1 MSLTMVRGFF
11 DDERIR
17 ILRRYGD
24 RYVMI
29 FMMLVGI
36 SERALPDSGLY
47 LQYGKSSLTDDL
59 PAILGVDIDTANKAF
74 MLLESLG
81 MLEIDDGVIYVNY
94 SGLFYEN
101 SKSAV

>member
-36 SERALPDSGLY
+36 SERDLPDSGLY
-47 LQYGKSSLTDDL
+47 LQNGKSILTDDL

-81 MLEIDDGVIYVNY
+81 MLEIDNGVIYVNY

-101 SKSAV
+101 SKQAV

>member
-36 SERALPDSGLY
+36 SERDLPDSGLY
-47 LQYGKSSLTDDL
+47 LQNGKSILKDDL
-59 PAILGVDIDTANKAF
+59 AAILGVDMDTAKKAF
-74 MLLESLG
+74 MLLESRG

>member
-1 MSLTMVRGFF
+1 MVRGFF

-36 SERALPDSGLY
+36 SERDLPDSGLY
-47 LQYGKSSLTDDL
+47 LQNGKSILTDDL
-59 PAILGVDIDTANKAF
+59 PAILGVDIDTAKKAF

-81 MLEIDDGVIYVNY
+81 MLEIDNGVIYVNY

-101 SKSAV
+101 SKQAV

>member
-36 SERALPDSGLY
+36 SERDLPDSGLY
-47 LQYGKSSLTDDL
+47 LQNGKSILKDDL
-59 PAILGVDIDTANKAF
+59 PAILGVDIDTAKKAF

-101 SKSAV
+101 SKAAV

>member
-36 SERALPDSGLY
+36 SERDLPDSGLY
-47 LQYGKSSLTDDL
+47 LQNGKSISRDSLPSVLRID
-59 PAILGVDIDTANKAF
+59 ADTAEKAF

-94 SGLFYEN
+94 SELFYEN